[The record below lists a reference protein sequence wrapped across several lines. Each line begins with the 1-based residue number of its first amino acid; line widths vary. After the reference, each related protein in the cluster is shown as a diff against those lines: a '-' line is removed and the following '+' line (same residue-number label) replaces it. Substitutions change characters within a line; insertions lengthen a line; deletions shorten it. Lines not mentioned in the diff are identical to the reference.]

1 MKGIYEMEPVQRTQ
15 ALRSDISI
23 LIADNH
29 ALVRRGLKEF
39 LQDFLVEDG
48 LAPRFTETGS
58 AHDAIAQ
65 MRAATWDLVILDLN
79 LPDMPGLEV
88 LRIFKALQPSAAV
101 LVVSIYAKEHYATRA
116 VRAGARGYLKKDTG
130 PEELRTAVSRLL
142 HGEPSDRSE
151 GDTPIQDNAPDRSTP
166 RADAFPALLS
176 DREFEVLQCIAQG
189 RRLTDIAEQLNLSI
203 KTVSTYRTR
212 LLTKLGLET
221 TAELVRY
228 ALDQQLV

>member
-1 MKGIYEMEPVQRTQ
+1 MASVQGTPS
-15 ALRSDISI
+15 LRYNINI
-23 LIADNH
+23 LIADDH
-29 ALVRRGLKEF
+29 ALLRRGLKEF
-39 LQDFLVEDG
+39 LRDFLVEDG
-48 LAPRFTETGS
+48 FAPRFMETGC
-58 AHDAIAQ
+58 AQDAIAQ

-88 LRIFKALQPSAAV
+88 LRIAKSIQPSAPV
-101 LVVSIYAKEHYATRA
+101 LVVSIYAEEHYASRA
-116 VRAGARGYLKKDTG
+116 VRAGARGYLTKDTG
-130 PEELRTAVSRLL
+130 PEELRLAVSRLL
-142 HGEPSDRSE
+142 QGEPFHRPDAGSPHKDNVSDQSSLRT
-151 GDTPIQDNAPDRSTP
+151 DALPAP
-166 RADAFPALLS
+166 LS

-212 LLTKLGLET
+212 LLMKLGLKT